1 MKVTGQVEG
10 YGTLRQRVLG
20 PGRAHSEGGSRTEGP
35 GRETRSRET
44 AARAVNTLREGVK
57 DELRTTPTPPPEM
70 LFWRERIYAVQG
82 AGGGVCQLP
91 QGSAGPPAA
100 CTLPSPGQGQP
111 SSLALEPPPCSHPHP
126 ALPSPLGNLAP
137 LSTGGERTSLKICSW
152 LLGTCLRVPWVLRPR
167 RCFYFHSCLGMKT
180 WRVQW
185 GPGWGRHCRLLR
197 GPAHFSPPAL
207 YLEAQHGSPFSS
219 KQ

>member
-1 MKVTGQVEG
+1 MVNGERTGQVEG

-111 SSLALEPPPCSHPHP
+111 SSLALEPLPGSHPQP
-126 ALPSPLGNLAP
+126 AIPSPLGNLAP
-137 LSTGGERTSLKICSW
+137 LSTGGERMSLKICSW

-167 RCFYFHSCLGMKT
+167 EMLLFPFLPWNENMAGT
-180 WRVQW
+180 V
-185 GPGWGRHCRLLR
+185 GPGVGQALQTAQGACTLLASSSVLR
-197 GPAHFSPPAL
+197 SS
-207 YLEAQHGSPFSS
+207 AQIPF
-219 KQ
+219 